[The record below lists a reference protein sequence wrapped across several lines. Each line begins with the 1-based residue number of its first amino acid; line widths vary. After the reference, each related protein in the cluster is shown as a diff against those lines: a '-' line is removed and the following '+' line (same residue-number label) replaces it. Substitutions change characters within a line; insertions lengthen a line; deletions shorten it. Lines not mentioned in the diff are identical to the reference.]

1 MKKKILLVLLLCIP
15 FISIILVV
23 IFRLTA
29 ELTNEEIIGKL
40 RDTPYYSVNVEY
52 TVKNTRGEESE
63 DTILYYS
70 KDKGSRIDFGQDRV
84 KIYKDGSI
92 TIKDNIANKEYTMEE
107 DMDKLHTIAL
117 MSNLLSFPIEE
128 GSIEEG
134 QEEWGETQYIT
145 FTSELFFENDHLNKI
160 RIYIDKNERIPLGAV
175 IYDKD
180 GKDRVRII
188 YRDFKKLKE
197 IDGSVL

>member
-15 FISIILVV
+15 FISIILVI

-29 ELTNEEIIGKL
+29 EPTNEEIIGKL

-63 DTILYYS
+63 DTIVYYS

-134 QEEWGETQYIT
+134 QEEWGEIQYIT

-180 GKDRVRII
+180 GKDRVKII
-188 YRDFKKLKE
+188 YRDFKRLKE